1 MSTRWLLLGRASLSV
16 VAAACSDPAGTDNS
30 NAPPCTGSVSITVSS
45 GTTPTFAWTP
55 VCKVFFLNV
64 EATGGADQ
72 WGVITD
78 STNGLA
84 PPITYGNVPAGAQL
98 NSSGTASLASGT
110 PYTVYLF
117 RWTGPGAQ
125 DGVQAGS
132 KAFTP

>member
-1 MSTRWLLLGRASLSV
+1 MSTRWLLLGRVSLSV
-16 VAAACSDPAGTDNS
+16 VAAACSDPVGTDNS

-55 VCKVFFLNV
+55 VCKVFLLLV

-72 WGVITD
+72 WSVITD

-84 PPITYGNVPAGAQL
+84 PPITYGNVPAGARL
-98 NSSGTASLASGT
+98 NSETPSLASGT

-117 RWTGPGAQ
+117 RWTGPGRQ
-125 DGVQAGS
+125 DGVRAGT
-132 KAFTP
+132 KPFTP